1 MAEQK
6 EATAVAE
13 TQTHSLTEDAKV
25 KEYDKRLFELRKDGV
40 NKIALLREEIES
52 IKKNRMIDKDT
63 KAKIIQDDKE
73 KIVAAKQVASQN
85 KAEIAEILKEA
96 VAYENTT
103 GKAHEAEINAEQNKL
118 MAEAKTRHKET
129 MAKIKDENA
138 VKLAEI
144 KAKFSGSLTPD
155 QKAEMKVELSN
166 QKLAYKSAM
175 GDEGIKF
182 NGEIQK
188 AKNEKYDAYM
198 ERQNSVKSLRN
209 GSSTI
214 LEKLE
219 AYFKKYG
226 YSWNTKN
233 WLLANALYIVVVIFF
248 IGCIILSPIQGHGQ
262 LLTWENILTI
272 LEQSSTRMFYALG
285 VAGLILLAG
294 TDLSVGRMVG
304 MGAVVTSIIL
314 HNGTNIVV
322 FFNWTNIDF
331 SALGWGFR
339 VVLALLASI
348 FFCTLYSCVA
358 GFFSARFKMHPFIST
373 LSTSLIM
380 YGILYAGTQGIA
392 TGGVADAVR
401 STIGGRWGSG
411 STAFPKTI
419 VYAIVAIIVAW
430 FIWNKT
436 KFGKNMFAVGGNA
449 EAAAVSGINVFKVTM
464 GVFAMAGIY
473 YGCGSFLEAFKANAS
488 AGTGYGFE
496 LDAIAA
502 CVVGG
507 ISFNGGI
514 GTIKGAV
521 IGVLIFQGMTYCLS
535 VLQIDTNWQFV
546 LKGVIILAAVTLD
559 CMKYIKKK

>member
-6 EATAVAE
+6 QATVVSEAGG
-13 TQTHSLTEDAKV
+13 HSLTEDAKV
-25 KEYDKRLFELRKDGV
+25 KEYDKKLFDLRKDGV
-40 NKIALLREEIES
+40 NKIAQLREEIDS
-52 IKKNRMIDKDT
+52 VKKNRMIDKDT
-63 KAKIIQDDKE
+63 KTKIIADDRE
-73 KIVAAKQVASQN
+73 KIQAARVVANQN
-85 KAEIAEILKEA
+85 KAEIATVLKEA
-96 VAYENTT
+96 VAYETET
-103 GKAHEAEINAEQNKL
+103 GKAHEAQVNQEQNAIIAELKTHHKDAVAALKL
-118 MAEAKTRHKET
+118 SNANAMA
-129 MAKIKDENA
+129 A
-138 VKLAEI
+138 VK
-144 KAKFSGSLTPD
+144 AKYTGNLTPD
-155 QKAEMKVELSN
+155 QKAEMKVEVSN
-166 QKLAYKSAM
+166 QKLAYKSAL
-175 GDEGIKF
+175 GDEQIKF
-182 NGEIQK
+182 NGDIQK

-214 LEKLE
+214 LEKFE
-219 AYFKKYG
+219 AYFKNYA

-233 WLLANALYIVVVIFF
+233 WLLANALYIVVILFF
-248 IGCIILSPIQGHGQ
+248 IACIIISPIQGHGS

-339 VVLALLASI
+339 VVFALLASV

-358 GFFSARFKMHPFIST
+358 GFFTAKFKMHPFIST

-436 KFGKNMFAVGGNA
+436 KFGKNMFAVGGNS

-464 GVFAMAGIY
+464 GVFIMAGIY

-546 LKGVIILAAVTLD
+546 LKGAIILAAVTLD